1 MQLWCDKNDIQK
13 YPYKGNMMKR
23 KQIDSKQSI
32 SKMMFIYKK
41 SLNRSILLRDFC
53 LSQLYGDYFYVAMC
67 LCLISVVDV
76 MFSQQNNNFL
86 LSIAIY
92 IVGGA
97 IN

>member
-1 MQLWCDKNDIQK
+1 M
-13 YPYKGNMMKR
+13 
-23 KQIDSKQSI
+23 SI
-32 SKMMFIYKK
+32 SNMMFIYKK
-41 SLNRSILLRDFC
+41 SLNDIGLLRDFY
-53 LSQLYGDYFYVAMC
+53 LFPLYGDYFYVAMC

-76 MFSQQNNNFL
+76 IFSQQNNSFL

>member
-1 MQLWCDKNDIQK
+1 
-13 YPYKGNMMKR
+13 MM
-23 KQIDSKQSI
+23 
-32 SKMMFIYKK
+32 
-41 SLNRSILLRDFC
+41 LNIEKVLNKIGLLRTFC
-53 LSQLYGDYFYVAMC
+53 LSQLYGDWLYVVIC
-67 LCLISVVDV
+67 VCLIFVVDV